1 MPVNYLLLAVLS
13 IIVYA
18 EVLPTMSL
26 IFEYFRSWI
35 SYGITIIQKL
45 ILKQQHEAE
54 QYQENDDGE
63 CCDEPQRIGFNF
75 ELNNESEEGL

>member
-1 MPVNYLLLAVLS
+1 MKYLLFAVLV
-13 IIVYA
+13 IIIYA
-18 EVLPTMSL
+18 EVLPTLSL
-26 IFEYFRSWI
+26 IFEYIRNWLT
-35 SYGITIIQKL
+35 YGIAVVQKL
-45 ILKQQHEAE
+45 IVIQQYEAE